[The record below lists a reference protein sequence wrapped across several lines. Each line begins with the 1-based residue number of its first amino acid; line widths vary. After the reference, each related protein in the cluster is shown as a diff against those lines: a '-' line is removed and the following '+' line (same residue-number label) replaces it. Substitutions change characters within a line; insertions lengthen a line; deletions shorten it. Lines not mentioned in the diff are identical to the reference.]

1 MEKLGRRAGGI
12 TLSALGAFV
21 AVIELGSVSRAAER
35 LDVSQPSV
43 SIQLDGLERA
53 CGVLLLH
60 RRPKILLTEAGRD
73 LYVRARQIV
82 SRLEEFKQSVGDLL
96 AMRRGRLSI
105 GLSTPQIA
113 MPLIG
118 SFLDTHGAVT
128 VTTEIGN
135 TTTLLAG
142 IADCRIDVAIM
153 TMIGPAPNLACLEVA
168 SPSLGICVRVG
179 DPLARRA
186 KVRPHDLVDVPFVM
200 REPGS
205 MTRQLA
211 ESAFAA
217 AGVKANVKLEIHSR
231 EAMKEAV
238 AAGLGVGVLFTMDVA
253 NDPRLA
259 FVELVGVPKSGSVFV
274 VSLKESLEIPTVAA
288 FLDHVQKAPAVPPTT
303 AGRRRRSEGNARRT
317 PSSPAGP
324 SPTRRSGEA

>member
-1 MEKLGRRAGGI
+1 MEKPGRRAGGI
-12 TLSALGAFV
+12 TLSALGTFV

-53 CGVLLLH
+53 CGVLLLR
-60 RRPKILLTEAGRD
+60 RRPKILLTEPGRD

-82 SRLEEFKQSVGDLL
+82 SRLEEFKQSVGDLR

-118 SFLDTHGAVT
+118 SFLEAHEAVT
-128 VTTEIGN
+128 LTTEVGN

-142 IADCRIDVAIM
+142 IADCRFDVAIM
-153 TMIGPAPNLACLEVA
+153 TMIGPAPHLACLEVA
-168 SPSLGICVRVG
+168 TPALGICVRAG
-179 DPLARRA
+179 DPLARRR
-186 KVRPHDLVDVPFVM
+186 KVRPQDLADVSFVM

-217 AGVKANVKLEIHSR
+217 AGLTARVKLEIHSR

-238 AAGLGVGVLFTMDVA
+238 AAGIGVGVLFAMDVA

-259 FVELVGVPKSGSVFV
+259 FVELVGAPKSGAVFV

-288 FLDHVQKAPAVPPTT
+288 FLDHVQTPPAALPPP
-303 AGRRRRSEGNARRT
+303 AARRRRS
-317 PSSPAGP
+317 
-324 SPTRRSGEA
+324 

>member
-12 TLSALGAFV
+12 TLSALATFV

-82 SRLEEFKQSVGDLL
+82 SRLEEFKQSVGDLR

-118 SFLDTHGAVT
+118 SFLEAHASVT
-128 VTTEIGN
+128 LTTEIGN

-142 IADCRIDVAIM
+142 IADCRFDVAIM
-153 TMIGPAPNLACLEVA
+153 TMVGPAPNLACLEVA
-168 SPSLGICVRVG
+168 SPALGICVRVG
-179 DPLARRA
+179 DPLARRR
-186 KVRPHDLVDVPFVM
+186 KVRPQDLVDVPFVM

-217 AGVKANVKLEIHSR
+217 VGLTARVKLEIHSR

-238 AAGLGVGVLFTMDVA
+238 AAGIGVGVLFAMDFA

-259 FVELVGVPKSGSVFV
+259 FVELVGAPKHGSVFV

-288 FLDHVQKAPAVPPTT
+288 FLDHVQATPTDLPPIG
-303 AGRRRRSEGNARRT
+303 ARRRRS
-317 PSSPAGP
+317 
-324 SPTRRSGEA
+324 